1 MVLEAAL
8 NLRPLARP
16 LVPSRSSW
24 FPVEVFVPAVLTLLV
39 SVFLACTVE
48 AVEALTVVLAIG
60 VTRGW
65 RASSYGVGAGL
76 GVLAVIVAVLG
87 PALAAVPLNGL
98 RLVVGALLLVFGLQ
112 WLRKAVLRAA
122 GRKAVHDEAAL
133 FRAQRQAAEATERS
147 GGGFDGYAFTLCFKA
162 VLLEGLEVV
171 FIVLTFG
178 ANAARVP
185 LAALAAIAAVVL
197 VTVVG
202 FVVHGPLAR
211 VPENQLKFV
220 VGVMLTAFGMFW
232 SGEGA
237 GVDWPGADAA
247 LPVLALATA
256 ALALVLVAALR
267 VPARQGVAA

>member
-1 MVLEAAL
+1 VTAT
-8 NLRPLARP
+8 
-16 LVPSRSSW
+16 
-24 FPVEVFVPAVLTLLV
+24 LTLLV

-65 RASSYGVGAGL
+65 RASVSGVGAGL
-76 GVLAVIVAVLG
+76 GALAVVVAALG
-87 PALAAVPLNGL
+87 PTLTAVPLNAL

-122 GRKAVHDEAAL
+122 GRKAQHDEAAL
-133 FRAQRQAAEATERS
+133 FLAQAEAARATAS
-147 GGGFDGYAFTLCFKA
+147 AAGFDGYAFTLCFKA

-178 ANAARVP
+178 ANAHRIP
-185 LAALAAIAAVVL
+185 LAAVAALAAVLL
-197 VTVVG
+197 VTGVG
-202 FVVHGPLAR
+202 FAVRGPLAR

-220 VGVMLTAFGMFW
+220 VGIMLTAFGMFW

-237 GVDWPGADAA
+237 GVDWPGADGA
-247 LPVLALATA
+247 LPVLALGTA
-256 ALALVLVAALR
+256 ALALVLVSTLR
-267 VPARQGVAA
+267 VPADRQVAA

>member
-1 MVLEAAL
+1 M
-8 NLRPLARP
+8 
-16 LVPSRSSW
+16 
-24 FPVEVFVPAVLTLLV
+24 PAVVTLLL
-39 SVFLACTVE
+39 SVFMACTVE

-65 RASSYGVGAGL
+65 RASIWGVAAGL

-87 PALAAVPLNGL
+87 PALGALPLNAL

-112 WLRKAVLRAA
+112 WLRKAILRAA
-122 GRKAVHDEAAL
+122 GRKALHDEAAL
-133 FRAQRQAAEATERS
+133 FRAQREAAEGAERS

-178 ANAARVP
+178 VNAGRVP
-185 LAALAAIAAVVL
+185 LAVLAAIAAVVL
-197 VTVVG
+197 VTLVGVVIR
-202 FVVHGPLAR
+202 GPLAR

-220 VGVMLTAFGMFW
+220 VGVLLTAFGMFW

-256 ALALVLVAALR
+256 TLALILVAALR
-267 VPARQGVAA
+267 AHEREAVSA

>member
-1 MVLEAAL
+1 MTAA
-8 NLRPLARP
+8 
-16 LVPSRSSW
+16 
-24 FPVEVFVPAVLTLLV
+24 LTLLV

-48 AVEALTVVLAIG
+48 AVEALTVVLAVG

-76 GVLAVIVAVLG
+76 GALAVIVAVLG
-87 PALAAVPLNGL
+87 PALAAVPLDAL
-98 RLVVGALLLVFGLQ
+98 RLLVGALLLVFGLQ

-122 GRKAVHDEAAL
+122 GRKALHDEAAL
-133 FRAQRQAAEATERS
+133 FRTHAAAAEERELPAA
-147 GGGFDGYAFTLCFKA
+147 GFDGYAFTLCFKA

-178 ANAARVP
+178 ANAGRVP
-185 LAALAAIAAVVL
+185 IAALAAVAAVVL
-197 VTVVG
+197 VTATG
-202 FVVHGPLAR
+202 FVVRGPLAR

-237 GVDWPGADAA
+237 GVDWPGSDAA
-247 LPVLALATA
+247 LPVLALGTA
-256 ALALVLVAALR
+256 AVALALVAALR
-267 VPARQGVAA
+267 AAPTRDRQNVQGVAT

>member
-8 NLRPLARP
+8 NLRPRARP
-16 LVPSRSSW
+16 LVLSRWLW

-48 AVEALTVVLAIG
+48 AVEALTVLLAIG

-76 GVLAVIVAVLG
+76 GVLAIIVAVLG

-98 RLVVGALLLVFGLQ
+98 RAVVGALLLVFGLQ

-122 GRKAVHDEAAL
+122 GRKALHDEAAL
-133 FRAQRQAAEATERS
+133 FRAQRQAAEGTESS

-197 VTVVG
+197 VTLIGLVVR
-202 FVVHGPLAR
+202 GPLAR

-220 VGVMLTAFGMFW
+220 VAVMLTAFGMFW

-237 GVDWPGADAA
+237 GIDWPGADAA

-267 VPARQGVAA
+267 APARQGVAT

>member
-1 MVLEAAL
+1 L
-8 NLRPLARP
+8 
-16 LVPSRSSW
+16 STT
-24 FPVEVFVPAVLTLLV
+24 LTLLI

-48 AVEALTVVLAIG
+48 AVEALTVVLAVG

-65 RASSYGVGAGL
+65 RASSFGVGAGI
-76 GVLAVIVAVLG
+76 GALAVIVAVLG
-87 PALAAVPLNGL
+87 PALTAVPLNGL

-122 GRKAVHDEAAL
+122 GRKALHDEAAL
-133 FRAQRQAAEATERS
+133 FRARAEDARATS
-147 GGGFDGYAFTLCFKA
+147 LATTGFDGYAFTLCFKA

-178 ANAARVP
+178 ANAHRIP
-185 LAALAAIAAVVL
+185 LAVLGALAAVLL
-197 VTVVG
+197 VTGAG
-202 FVVHGPLAR
+202 FAVRGPLAR

-237 GVDWPGADAA
+237 GVHWPGADTA
-247 LPVLALATA
+247 LPVLALGTA
-256 ALALVLVAALR
+256 AFALALVAALR
-267 VPARQGVAA
+267 EPAQRGAAA

>member
-1 MVLEAAL
+1 
-8 NLRPLARP
+8 
-16 LVPSRSSW
+16 
-24 FPVEVFVPAVLTLLV
+24 VEVFVPAVLTLLV
-39 SVFLACTVE
+39 SVFLACTAE

-133 FRAQRQAAEATERS
+133 FRAQRQAAEATES
-147 GGGFDGYAFTLCFKA
+147 SGGGGFDGYAFTLCFKA

-185 LAALAAIAAVVL
+185 LAALAAIAAVIL

-237 GVDWPGADAA
+237 GVDWPDADAA